1 MNKIGEVDIKELA
14 ENYGTPLYVYD
25 KNKIIENYNKLK
37 SAFITNYDKTKI
49 HFSVKSNSN
58 IHILRIFK
66 ELGAGADCSSPIEYK
81 LARLAGFE
89 DKNILYTG
97 NYELPEDFNDV
108 AFSDDSKIN
117 LDDITSFDRLKK
129 VNIPK
134 RISFRI
140 NPGVGRGGF
149 EGITTGGTE
158 AKFGIP
164 YEKALDA
171 YKLALDNGVERFGIH
186 MMTGSNN
193 LEPYFFAEIVD
204 KLMMIA
210 GDLFNKIGKI
220 PEYVDIGGGF
230 GIPYSNDEQELN
242 IERTGQ
248 MVTEV
253 FKEKCEKYG
262 FGTPELVL
270 EPGRYLTAN
279 AGYLISK
286 VTAIKHSYKTFV
298 GLDSGMNT
306 LIRPALYGAIH
317 RVEVYDKEENTQVVN
332 LCGQICE
339 NSDIFAKNIPFPNV
353 EEGDI
358 AIFRDA
364 GAYGYVMASNY
375 NNRFRPAEIL
385 IDKNEVK
392 VIRRRENFDDFMN
405 LYENL

>member
-1 MNKIGEVDIKELA
+1 
-14 ENYGTPLYVYD
+14 
-25 KNKIIENYNKLK
+25 
-37 SAFITNYDKTKI
+37 
-49 HFSVKSNSN
+49 
-58 IHILRIFK
+58 
-66 ELGAGADCSSPIEYK
+66 
-81 LARLAGFE
+81 
-89 DKNILYTG
+89 
-97 NYELPEDFNDV
+97 
-108 AFSDDSKIN
+108 
-117 LDDITSFDRLKK
+117 
-129 VNIPK
+129 
-134 RISFRI
+134 
-140 NPGVGRGGF
+140 
-149 EGITTGGTE
+149 
-158 AKFGIP
+158 
-164 YEKALDA
+164 
-171 YKLALDNGVERFGIH
+171 
-186 MMTGSNN
+186 
-193 LEPYFFAEIVD
+193 
-204 KLMMIA
+204 
-210 GDLFNKIGKI
+210 
-220 PEYVDIGGGF
+220 
-230 GIPYSNDEQELN
+230 
-242 IERTGQ
+242 